1 MKEAFAAGALKAL
14 AAPRPA
20 VNVTT
25 HDEMGKAHTAPF
37 TYVSVVAHDPPTIGV
52 SVLREGTRM
61 KDTARNALRT
71 RRLIVETDKGRM
83 FCQLTRAIDVGDAV
97 LLLAQVKSVE
107 AK

>member
-1 MKEAFAAGALKAL
+1 MTEAFTAGTMRALM
-14 AAPRPA
+14 APRPA
-20 VNVTT
+20 VKITT

-37 TYVSVVAHDPPTIGV
+37 SYVGVVAHDPPTISV

-97 LLLAQVKSVE
+97 LLLARVE
-107 AK
+107 KVE